1 MENQRIGLH
10 PARRPRARGCQ
21 EIVRTGKFVVPAE
34 AGPRAKRLKCLGSRS
49 RGNDEKRASSGGSE
63 LDYNLAGGDPGPAV
77 LRQIV
82 VKIPPSR
89 IMPLNQLQF
98 PRAAPFLY
106 TLFAEDRIGHGLVKL
121 DKH

>member
-10 PARRPRARGCQ
+10 PARPRAGGCQ

-34 AGPRAKRLKCLGSRS
+34 AGIQGKATEMPRFPLSRERREAS
-49 RGNDEKRASSGGSE
+49 SSGGSE
-63 LDYNLAGGDPGPAV
+63 LDYNLAGGDPGPAP

-98 PRAAPFLY
+98 PRTAPFLY
-106 TLFAEDRIGHGLVKL
+106 TLFAEDRIGHGLMKL